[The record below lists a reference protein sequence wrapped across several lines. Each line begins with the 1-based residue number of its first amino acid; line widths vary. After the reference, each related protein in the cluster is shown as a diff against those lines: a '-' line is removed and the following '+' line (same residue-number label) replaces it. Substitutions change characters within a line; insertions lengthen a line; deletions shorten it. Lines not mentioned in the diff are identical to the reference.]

1 MVRPPYQTAA
11 RLSGTAA
18 VNWVSIDGTYSGQ
31 GVNILR
37 LPFHRFLNVI
47 YAWCAERVSED
58 DRERWLVELETPLP
72 DQRGHSEEA
81 EAQAELD
88 QLKNL
93 M

>member
-18 VNWVSIDGTYSGQ
+18 VNWVQIDGTYSGQ
-31 GVNILR
+31 GVNILH
-37 LPFHRFLNVI
+37 LPFHRFLNVVF
-47 YAWCAERVSED
+47 AWCAERIPEE

-72 DQRGHSEEA
+72 SQSIRSDEA
-81 EAQAELD
+81 EAQAEID

-93 M
+93 